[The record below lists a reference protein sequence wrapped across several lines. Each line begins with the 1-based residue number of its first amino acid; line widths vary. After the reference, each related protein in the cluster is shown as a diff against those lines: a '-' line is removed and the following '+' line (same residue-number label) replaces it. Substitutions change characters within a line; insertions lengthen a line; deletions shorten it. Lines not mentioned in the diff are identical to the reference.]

1 MMQIL
6 LPFLLFISI
15 TTFSQKSQLVFGTY
29 KSVFDETG
37 WFGTSLK
44 LNEDSTFEYQF
55 VGDLTNDQFSGNF
68 TMVGD
73 TIKFIYP
80 NYSLVDTFIIARDT
94 IIVKNLIARRHKPR
108 GFLIGR
114 KNRLYRINE
123 SGEVVK
129 RSYGKPGARRP
140 IIRRRRLKKGR
151 FYLILSND

>member
-1 MMQIL
+1 MMRVL
-6 LPFLLFISI
+6 CSTLLFISI
-15 TTFSQKSQLVFGTY
+15 NAFSQQSRLIFGTY

-55 VGDLTNDQFSGNF
+55 AGDLTNDQWSGNF
-68 TMVGD
+68 TLVGD

-80 NYSLVDTFIIARDT
+80 SCTLIDTFIIHGDT
-94 IIVKNLIARRHKPR
+94 IIVKNLPAHSQKPR

-123 SGEVVK
+123 SGKVIRK
-129 RSYGKPGARRP
+129 SYGKPSARRL
-140 IIRRRRLKKGR
+140 IIRRRRMKRGR
-151 FYLILSND
+151 FYLILFDN